1 MGEEGRL
8 PPSVLQNMFLE
19 CFLIIYIAKIVIESS
34 RRGEGGSPRSTLL
47 LLNILAI
54 VFRVVKNLDHK

>member
-34 RRGEGGSPRSTLL
+34 RRGEGGSPQSTLL